1 MSHRQ
6 GHLIQTHIHPLS
18 NCKDTGEEPS
28 SLHNSKHTKH
38 THATRLQTQHST
50 VAVLH
55 TLNNTVAK
63 GFKQMTYPC
72 ANNHCSTR
80 YEQSYRHNKH
90 THTSQK
96 TAISSCSSSWSWLY
110 TRIPGTIIKFITN
123 YIKGRKVNPTYRNHI
138 LKPTFLKL
146 ASFHPHYL
154 IYNNNNNNNN
164 IYLKSDIHKM
174 FNRLYIKTYTNNI
187 TEIHV

>member
-1 MSHRQ
+1 MQH
-6 GHLIQTHIHPLS
+6 GY
-18 NCKDTGEEPS
+18 K
-28 SLHNSKHTKH
+28 
-38 THATRLQTQHST
+38 TQHST

-154 IYNNNNNNNN
+154 IYPLQTCHHSGHRFRSCLMQMTSPSHLVDIRHWPMQIYYMEVINTTTINN
-164 IYLKSDIHKM
+164 YLQSS
-174 FNRLYIKTYTNNI
+174 
-187 TEIHV
+187 